1 PRRRLVAVCGE
12 SDPRTPLADLAFE
25 LGRGIAQRDSVLV
38 CGGLTGVMEH
48 AARGAR
54 AAGGLT
60 IGLLPGED
68 VHDANAYID
77 IAIATGLG
85 HARNAI
91 LARTADGVVALGGG
105 LGTLSEIALALRQRR
120 NGCVALRSDRYQTN
134 VDLEAV
140 PARRLGNWA
149 DYLIG
154 VARAIDQRYDKGPG
168 FDAFVASDIP
178 VGSGLSSSGALDVAS
193 AVALLAAR
201 GIEMPALESA

>member
-1 PRRRLVAVCGE
+1 MVVCGE

-25 LGRGIAQRDSVLV
+25 LGRGIAQRDAVLV

-105 LGTLSEIALALRQRR
+105 LGTLSEIALALRNRR
-120 NGCVALRSDRYQTN
+120 PTIGIKTWRFDRQDRTEPELPVAENAT
-134 VDLEAV
+134 E
-140 PARRLGNWA
+140 
-149 DYLIG
+149 
-154 VARAIDQRYDKGPG
+154 
-168 FDAFVASDIP
+168 
-178 VGSGLSSSGALDVAS
+178 ALDW
-193 AVALLAAR
+193 LFAR
-201 GIEMPALESA
+201 MGRPS